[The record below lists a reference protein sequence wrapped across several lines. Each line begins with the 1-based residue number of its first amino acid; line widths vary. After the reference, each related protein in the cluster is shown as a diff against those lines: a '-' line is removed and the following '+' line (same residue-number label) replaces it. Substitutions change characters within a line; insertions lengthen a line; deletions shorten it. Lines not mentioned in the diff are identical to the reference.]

1 MVAEVTTAVT
11 AVAGAVATG
20 TDVGGRAFA
29 GLALAAG
36 ALASA
41 ATPLPGAPPAGPSV
55 DVKVSRR
62 GFEPPRVV
70 LRRGETTRL
79 TLTSEDGEHC
89 FAIDALRI
97 EKRVASGRPTRLELT
112 PERAG
117 TLAFY
122 CCLETGPQ
130 AEKERGELVVSE

>member
-1 MVAEVTTAVT
+1 V
-11 AVAGAVATG
+11 
-20 TDVGGRAFA
+20 
-29 GLALAAG
+29 ALATAA
-36 ALASA
+36 ALEA
-41 ATPLPGAPPAGPSV
+41 APAAGPNV

-62 GFEPPRVV
+62 GFEPSRIV
-70 LRRGETTRL
+70 LRRGETTHL

-97 EKRVASGRPTRLELT
+97 EKRVASGRPTKLELS

-122 CCLETGPQ
+122 CCLETGAQ
-130 AEKERGELVVSE
+130 AEREKGELVVTE